1 MAAQGAFARIS
12 KLAEEAV
19 SALLRENKSV
29 SATESCTGGLIASLL
44 TDVEGA
50 SEVFPGGFV
59 TYSNAAKRTVGTDAE
74 VISAEGVYSAACA
87 EAMARA
93 AMRAFGTD
101 FAVGVTGT
109 LGRIDPA
116 NADSLPGEVF
126 FCILRRSDVSIS
138 AQRQQEKS
146 LPLEGK
152 VAAKPTDE
160 GSPAA
165 AEAAVTERLE
175 LDPSLPRPE
184 AKLVV
189 AEAVFTRLLALL

>member
-1 MAAQGAFARIS
+1 MAAQGAFTRIS

-44 TDVEGA
+44 TDVKGA

-116 NADSLPGEVF
+116 NTDSLPGEVF
-126 FCILRRSDVSIS
+126 FCILRGCE
-138 AQRQQEKS
+138 AH
-146 LPLEGK
+146 
-152 VAAKPTDE
+152 
-160 GSPAA
+160 
-165 AEAAVTERLE
+165 AERIA